1 MTASFGDRGEGSRGV
16 AADVAANIVIGIIG
30 GVVVFGLG
38 TAGLTFLA
46 LAIAFPIAVPV
57 AQQFH
62 AVVSVA
68 DVAIAEQLAR
78 YWWVFAG
85 FGVASFIAAGVV
97 AIKVVDRVSPPRRG

>member
-1 MTASFGDRGEGSRGV
+1 MTASFADRDQAPHG
-16 AADVAANIVIGIIG
+16 ADVVASVVIGIIG
-30 GVVVFGLG
+30 FVAISGFG

-62 AVVSVA
+62 VVVSSA

-97 AIKVVDRVSPPRRG
+97 AIKVVDRLSPPRRS